1 MSVIV
6 RISCIILIFFLNGCA
21 HQKPALEMAACKQS
35 CQQRLSVCSKT
46 CGNSCLQCE
55 AFASRMTQ
63 NSYNKYVN
71 EQCVSGGYLTRQ
83 LQSYRD
89 PLQCR
94 KITCEC
100 VADYQVCVQSCTG
113 VIRKRLQVPLTCC

>member
-1 MSVIV
+1 MPAIF
-6 RISCIILIFFLNGCA
+6 RISIIAVWFLLSGCV
-21 HQKPALEMAACKQS
+21 HQNTVSAIAACKMS
-35 CQQRLSVCSKT
+35 CQSKLNVCQKT
-46 CGNSCLQCE
+46 CDNSCLQC
-55 AFASRMTQ
+55 AAKANQMTRQ
-63 NSYNKYVN
+63 SYNRYVN
-71 EQCVSGGYLTRQ
+71 EQCVRGGYLTRQ

-100 VADYQVCVQSCTG
+100 VADYQVCAQACTG